1 MFVAR
6 KIGRD
11 ALSIF
16 LHAMGQQQGH
26 WYATLLPPTS
36 CNFDECHCLA
46 FPSLS
51 KLTFVDVEIIRD
63 VLCQCGL
70 YSVMPMV
77 WVELIR
83 ENELE
88 EVEVL
93 HVFIMHK
100 KRIYI

>member
-26 WYATLLPPTS
+26 WYATLLP
-36 CNFDECHCLA
+36 
-46 FPSLS
+46 
-51 KLTFVDVEIIRD
+51 IRD

-88 EVEVL
+88 EVEGFACL
-93 HVFIMHK
+93 HHAQEKNLHMTGIMAKWHK
-100 KRIYI
+100 EDTSRGMVKCIE